1 MNVIKCRIVI
11 FVNDLHSRKQ
21 LLSTYMTKSGIAI
34 VNNDEHSKA
43 MIFKRYN

>member
-1 MNVIKCRIVI
+1 MNVIKCRIVT

-21 LLSTYMTKSGIAI
+21 LLSTYVTKFGIAI
-34 VNNDEHSKA
+34 NNNDDHSKA